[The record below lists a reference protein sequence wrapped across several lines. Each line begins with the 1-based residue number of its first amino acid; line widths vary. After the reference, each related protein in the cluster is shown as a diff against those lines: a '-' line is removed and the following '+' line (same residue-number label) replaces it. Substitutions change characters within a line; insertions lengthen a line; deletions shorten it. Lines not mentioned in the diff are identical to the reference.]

1 MSHHHEIMALVFEQE
16 PRRIK
21 MYNELNKQMEL
32 SFNSQGII
40 GRSQPLR
47 RRRRRLPQA
56 GWWFDQ
62 IRSMIGA
69 DEVYPVSRPIQTRFQ
84 FPPQRKVCSSA

>member
-1 MSHHHEIMALVFEQE
+1 
-16 PRRIK
+16 

-32 SFNSQGII
+32 GFNSPTMV
-40 GRSQPLR
+40 RRAKL

-62 IRSMIGA
+62 IRRMIGT
-69 DEVYPVSRPIQTRFQ
+69 DEVRPVSRTVQTRFA
-84 FPPQRKVCSSA
+84 FPPRHKVCNSA

>member
-1 MSHHHEIMALVFEQE
+1 
-16 PRRIK
+16 

-69 DEVYPVSRPIQTRFQ
+69 DEVHPVSRPVQTRFQ
-84 FPPQRKVCSSA
+84 FQPQRKVCNSA

>member
-1 MSHHHEIMALVFEQE
+1 
-16 PRRIK
+16 

-32 SFNSQGII
+32 GFNSSTINRRMQ
-40 GRSQPLR
+40 S

-62 IRSMIGA
+62 IRRMIGSDGA
-69 DEVYPVSRPIQTRFQ
+69 HPISRPIQIRFQ
-84 FPPQRKVCSSA
+84 FPPRHKACNSA

>member
-1 MSHHHEIMALVFEQE
+1 
-16 PRRIK
+16 

-32 SFNSQGII
+32 GFNSSTIN
-40 GRSQPLR
+40 RRTQP

-62 IRSMIGA
+62 IRRMIGS
-69 DEVYPVSRPIQTRFQ
+69 DDLHPISRPIQTRFA
-84 FPPQRKVCSSA
+84 FPPRHKVCNSA